1 MKKFNYSPFESLLK
15 EIILFLLVIIFIFFT
30 STVLLSKEQDVQL
43 ITSTGRAVI
52 IDNDLDLAKKRALDD
67 ALYLASLQGG
77 AKINGYSSIDSQSN
91 LKENLVVRPSSEIID
106 FRIIE
111 EVQTDTHLSIKIQ
124 AALYSYGSNTV
135 VCEKQRDVTLS
146 FFKPLFHVSNKV
158 PYWANK
164 LPNIIAKHIFENLSN
179 LDNMQLLNKS
189 YFAIDPSKAGLLSSD
204 LDYDSIVENSVMIKN
219 GEFSIIP
226 TINISAANGRL
237 HRFSKEILVD
247 IKVSLFEGPDFKL
260 IESLD
265 YDFSLLTGNE
275 TGFKVIDSFYRVPL
289 DKFLD
294 YLEASLSR
302 FHFRILDQL
311 KCMPLEAAVAYQDKM
326 LIAPL
331 GTNQGLKK
339 GKIGLISNS
348 NLNNSMENWS
358 VVSVIDSNPNFSVL
372 ETLNPNIAL
381 SELDGK
387 IIRFID

>member
-15 EIILFLLVIIFIFFT
+15 EIILFLLTIIFVFFT

-43 ITSTGRAVI
+43 ITSTGRSVI
-52 IDNDLDLAKKRALDD
+52 INDDLDLAKKRALDD

-91 LKENLVVRPSSEIID
+91 LKENLVVRPASEIID
-106 FRIIE
+106 FRILE
-111 EVQTDTHLSIKIQ
+111 EVKTDTHFSIKIQ
-124 AALYSYGSNTV
+124 AALYSHGVNTG
-135 VCEKQRDVTLS
+135 CEKQRDVTLS
-146 FFKPLFHVSNKV
+146 FFKPLYHVSSKI

-164 LPNIIAKHIFENLSN
+164 LPNIIAKNIFENLSDLEN
-179 LDNMQLLNKS
+179 MKVLDKS
-189 YFAIDPSKAGLLSSD
+189 NFSIDPNSAGKLD
-204 LDYDSIVENSVMIKN
+204 VNLDYDSIVENNVTIKN

-226 TINISAANGRL
+226 AISISAANGRL
-237 HRFSKEILVD
+237 HRFSKEILIT

-275 TGFKVIDSFYRVPL
+275 TGFKVIDSFYRVPI

-339 GKIGLISNS
+339 GKIGLVSNS

-358 VVSVIDSNPNFSVL
+358 VVSVINSNPDYSVL
-372 ETLNPNIAL
+372 ETLNPNVAL

>member
-1 MKKFNYSPFESLLK
+1 M
-15 EIILFLLVIIFIFFT
+15 
-30 STVLLSKEQDVQL
+30 
-43 ITSTGRAVI
+43 
-52 IDNDLDLAKKRALDD
+52 
-67 ALYLASLQGG
+67 
-77 AKINGYSSIDSQSN
+77 
-91 LKENLVVRPSSEIID
+91 
-106 FRIIE
+106 
-111 EVQTDTHLSIKIQ
+111 
-124 AALYSYGSNTV
+124 
-135 VCEKQRDVTLS
+135 
-146 FFKPLFHVSNKV
+146 
-158 PYWANK
+158 
-164 LPNIIAKHIFENLSN
+164 
-179 LDNMQLLNKS
+179 
-189 YFAIDPSKAGLLSSD
+189 
-204 LDYDSIVENSVMIKN
+204 
-219 GEFSIIP
+219 
-226 TINISAANGRL
+226 
-237 HRFSKEILVD
+237 
-247 IKVSLFEGPDFKL
+247 FEGPDFKL